1 MHKNRHDACGSY
13 HLNDLMNLNYI
24 GFFLSNLSVFVSNYN
39 WYLIEEI
46 NEVLVVIRSS
56 CPKCL
61 WNFRYNYLPTLH
73 QSSTMYSC
81 TSFFATFMFQNSS
94 WSQFQIQLVNK
105 AHYCC
110 FSWFYV
116 NWHFFLDAKKYRN
129 CNFGFVYENMKNSPS
144 QITSIILSWRVG
156 IFQGS
161 LCVNFY

>member
-94 WSQFQIQLVNK
+94 WSQFYIQLVNK
-105 AHYCC
+105 AHLRTWILLFWLLGQPVY
-110 FSWFYV
+110 FKLKIDV
-116 NWHFFLDAKKYRN
+116 FLDFMLIN
-129 CNFGFVYENMKNSPS
+129 
-144 QITSIILSWRVG
+144 
-156 IFQGS
+156 IFCGCQKVQK
-161 LCVNFY
+161 L